1 LQLQVIPM
9 LFIILF
15 YHFLL
20 FEIFIS
26 TILQI
31 RQEWELV
38 QKSFISTFFLVC
50 LFEIRI
56 STIEIEKKIKK
67 IKKTK
72 FN

>member
-1 LQLQVIPM
+1 MRIGSKVI
-9 LFIILF
+9 
-15 YHFLL
+15 HFN
-20 FEIFIS
+20 
-26 TILQI
+26 
-31 RQEWELV
+31 
-38 QKSFISTFFLVC
+38 FFLVC